1 MKHKGRFR
9 DDACNKLGDQFRR
22 SQGWRPEASNTEE
35 GAGSA
40 LEGFPGQKAQ
50 GQRLVGLVAGDT
62 CPGKCK
68 VHVGNVAF
76 LEISLQSS
84 SPCVLSAT
92 TP

>member
-1 MKHKGRFR
+1 MRVTSWVTNSGS
-9 DDACNKLGDQFRR
+9 

-40 LEGFPGQKAQ
+40 LEGLPGQKAQ
-50 GQRLVGLVAGDT
+50 GQRLVAALVAGDT
-62 CPGKCK
+62 CPGKFK

-84 SPCVLSAT
+84 SPCVLSVT
-92 TP
+92 TL